1 MSNSVF
7 VETRFWLMVIV
18 SVVLPIVIY
27 GVLSLKRA
35 ISRTTVLLLG
45 FTLLA
50 IAGLDV
56 YFLQSLA
63 RAAKATLSVT
73 DDTIF
78 VSEVSFAL
86 YVLPVMFG
94 GVGVNIISHILVSHL
109 VAAERRFSEE
119 RVDS

>member
-1 MSNSVF
+1 MSNSIF

-18 SVVLPIVIY
+18 SVVLPVIIY
-27 GVLSLKRA
+27 SVLSMKRA

-63 RAAKATLSVT
+63 RMAKATLSLT
-73 DDTIF
+73 DDAIF

-109 VAAERRFSEE
+109 VAAERRFAEE
-119 RVDS
+119 RVDG

>member
-1 MSNSVF
+1 MSNSIF

-18 SVVLPIVIY
+18 SVVLPVMIY
-27 GVLSLKRA
+27 SVLSLKRA

-63 RAAKATLSVT
+63 RMAKATLSVT

-94 GVGVNIISHILVSHL
+94 GVGVNIISYILVSHL
-109 VAAERRFSEE
+109 AAAERRFAEE
-119 RVDS
+119 RVDG

>member
-1 MSNSVF
+1 M
-7 VETRFWLMVIV
+7 
-18 SVVLPIVIY
+18 
-27 GVLSLKRA
+27 
-35 ISRTTVLLLG
+35 LLLG

-63 RAAKATLSVT
+63 RMAKATLSVT

-94 GVGVNIISHILVSHL
+94 GGRTIEYPGLSLDASAVK
-109 VAAERRFSEE
+109 
-119 RVDS
+119 